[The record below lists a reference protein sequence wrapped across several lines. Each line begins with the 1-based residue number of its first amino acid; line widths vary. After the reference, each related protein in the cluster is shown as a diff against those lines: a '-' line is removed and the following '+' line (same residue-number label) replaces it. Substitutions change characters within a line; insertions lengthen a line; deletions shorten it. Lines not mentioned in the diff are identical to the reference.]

1 MRRKAEPQPM
11 SGQQTLAS
19 RPVEELRRL
28 PFHIAVERLREA
40 EAIGVPVET
49 LPEALPVAEIVT
61 LENVFQHRTD
71 KPVHSRRL

>member
-1 MRRKAEPQPM
+1 M